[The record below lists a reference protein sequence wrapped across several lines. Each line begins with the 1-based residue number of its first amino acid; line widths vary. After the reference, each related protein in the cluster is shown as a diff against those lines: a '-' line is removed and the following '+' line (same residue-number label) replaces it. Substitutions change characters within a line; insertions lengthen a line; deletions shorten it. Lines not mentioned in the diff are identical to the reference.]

1 METEENIKVEK
12 RNTIVI
18 VDDDLDLLK
27 LLLFAFEAEGF
38 DVKGFTNGKEAIEYL
53 NLDTNIR
60 TTRLLI
66 LDRLL
71 PDMDGLD
78 ILRQFSQK
86 LKAHTPVLI
95 LSVLSGERD
104 VLSGL
109 KEGAV
114 DYIEKPFNLT
124 ILMEKTTT
132 LMNRFNQ

>member
-1 METEENIKVEK
+1 MGVGEDLKLQK

-27 LLLFAFEAEGF
+27 LLLSAYEAEGF
-38 DVKGFTNGKEAIEYL
+38 DVKGFSNGKEAIAYL
-53 NLDTNIR
+53 DLDSNIQ

-124 ILMEKTTT
+124 ILMEKTTA
-132 LMNRFNQ
+132 LMNRFNA